1 MSELVKRVESA
12 VRTLAVETLNKFE
25 KKKKVDSIQELI
37 ILATYLNMQK
47 LDEVKN
53 DLDNVMRAFQR
64 LDALIDVVKEL
75 KKTIE
80 SLQAAQTGDVA
91 KLLAEINSKLDRI
104 LDKLNTYSVESL

>member
-12 VRTLAVETLNKFE
+12 VRALAVETLNKFE